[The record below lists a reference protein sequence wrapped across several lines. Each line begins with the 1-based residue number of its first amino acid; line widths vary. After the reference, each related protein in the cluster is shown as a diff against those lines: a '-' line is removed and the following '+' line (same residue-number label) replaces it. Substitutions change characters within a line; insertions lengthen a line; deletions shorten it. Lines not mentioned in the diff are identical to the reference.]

1 MVFFMVVLIFSLLC
15 CCVFFFSSRRRHT
28 RCALVTGVQT
38 CALPIWKDL
47 CPGCRSGRAYPH
59 RRNRRN
65 RALNRKGGMMTI
77 SKKILSGIG
86 TLGVAALTAMPAWA
100 QDAAT
105 AAPVPDK
112 GDTAWMMVSTILVLM
127 MVLPG
132 LALFYGGLTR
142 TKNMLSTMTQVG

>member
-1 MVFFMVVLIFSLLC
+1 
-15 CCVFFFSSRRRHT
+15 
-28 RCALVTGVQT
+28 
-38 CALPIWKDL
+38 
-47 CPGCRSGRAYPH
+47 
-59 RRNRRN
+59 
-65 RALNRKGGMMTI
+65 MMTI

-132 LALFYGGLTR
+132 LALFSGGLTR
-142 TKNMLSTMTQVG
+142 TKNMLSHITQVGAWARSGERRVGKEVCSTCSSVCAP

>member
-1 MVFFMVVLIFSLLC
+1 MVRRQPRLTRQDTLLPYTTL
-15 CCVFFFSSRRRHT
+15 F
-28 RCALVTGVQT
+28 
-38 CALPIWKDL
+38 
-47 CPGCRSGRAYPH
+47 RS
-59 RRNRRN
+59 
-65 RALNRKGGMMTI
+65 ALNRKGGMMTI

-132 LALFYGGLTR
+132 LALFYGGLR
-142 TKNMLSTMTQVG
+142 SDERRVGQECVSRCKYGWSPYQ

>member
-1 MVFFMVVLIFSLLC
+1 MI
-15 CCVFFFSSRRRHT
+15 RRPPRST
-28 RCALVTGVQT
+28 RTDTLFPYTT
-38 CALPIWKDL
+38 LF
-47 CPGCRSGRAYPH
+47 RS
-59 RRNRRN
+59 NRRN

-127 MVLPG
+127 MVLD
-132 LALFYGGLTR
+132 R
-142 TKNMLSTMTQVG
+142 KSVV